1 MNTMTP
7 TANGSDRPPRWDLD
21 PVYPGFDSAKYRE
34 HTEKLARL
42 LDEAGEAVDR
52 LEESRGRGDLAAC
65 IGLFNR
71 IYDYREELEDYAY
84 SVYSTDTGNHR
95 ALKELN
101 RLEEMMVRFH
111 TDRIRFRTVLA
122 GAAADAA
129 GGAGAGEAGVD
140 LGDYRFFLEEELL
153 LASKQMTPEEESLA
167 ADLSRAGGAAWGRL
181 QESVSSRL
189 TAVWDDDKG
198 GTKTVTEL
206 RELAYHP
213 DREVRKKAY
222 SKELSCWKRMEI
234 PLSFALNG
242 VKGFSVILNGRRAY
256 EDTLERSILQ
266 SRITRKGLD
275 SLLEVMKESLPMFR
289 RYLKSKAARL
299 GLEVLS
305 FYDIF
310 APVGGEGESFSF
322 PRARGIIVS
331 AFREFSPGLA
341 EFADAAFE
349 NSWIDAEPREG
360 KVGGAYCISFP
371 LAKASRVFQNYSGS
385 FNSVTTLAHELGH
398 AYHHHLLTETP
409 ALLRQ
414 YPMTLAETASIFA
427 ETLIIDST
435 VEGMEGAGRD
445 AVLET
450 FLQDATQVIVDIYSR
465 FVFEKAVFERR
476 ASGDLSPEE
485 YCGLMAEA
493 QKEAYGDALNH
504 DELHPYMWAV
514 KGHYYNQDLA
524 FYNFPYAFGL
534 LFGLGL
540 YSRYRSEGSSF
551 AGTYTEV
558 LKMTGSAPA
567 AKVAEYAGFSIEDK
581 DFWRSGIEAIR
592 EKIDRFSAAS

>member
-1 MNTMTP
+1 LNTKIP
-7 TANGSDRPPRWDLD
+7 PPNGSDRPPRWDLD
-21 PVYPGFDSAKYRE
+21 PVYPGFDSPKYRRD
-34 HTEKLARL
+34 TERL
-42 LDEAGEAVDR
+42 TRLIEEAGEAVEG
-52 LEESRGRGDLAAC
+52 LERTRGPEEINEC
-65 IGLFNR
+65 IRIFNLV
-71 IYDYREELEDYAY
+71 YDQHEELVDYAY

-101 RLEEMMVRFH
+101 RIEETMVRFH
-111 TDRIRFRTVLA
+111 TDRVRFRTALA
-122 GAAADAA
+122 EIPKPPT
-129 GGAGAGEAGVD
+129 GAGEDDAG
-140 LGDYRFFLEEELL
+140 GTGPYRFFLEEELL
-153 LASKQMTPEEESLA
+153 LAGKQMTPEEESLA
-167 ADLSRAGGAAWGRL
+167 ADLSRAGGDSWSRL
-181 QESVSSRL
+181 QESVSSLL
-189 TAVWDDDKG
+189 TAVWDEESG
-198 GTKTVTEL
+198 ETKTVTEL

-213 DREVRKKAY
+213 DRGIREKAY
-222 SKELSCWKRMEI
+222 RKELDCWKRMEI
-234 PLSFALNG
+234 PISFALNG
-242 VKGFSVILNGRRAY
+242 VKGFSTILNRRRSY

-275 SLLEVMKESLPMFR
+275 CLLEVMQESLPMFR
-289 RYLKSKAARL
+289 GYLKSKGSRL
-299 GLEVLS
+299 GLEKLS

-310 APVGGEGESFSF
+310 APVGEENESWPFS
-322 PRARGIIVS
+322 RAREIIVS
-331 AFREFSPGLA
+331 AFREFSEDLA
-341 EFADAAFE
+341 EFADTAFE
-349 NSWIDAEPREG
+349 KSWIDAEPREG
-360 KVGGAYCISFP
+360 KIGGAYCISFP

-414 YPMTLAETASIFA
+414 YPMTLAETASIFS

-435 VEGMEGAGRD
+435 MERMDEAGKS

-465 FVFEKAVFERR
+465 FVFEREVFERR
-476 ASGDLSPEE
+476 KTGDLSAEE
-485 YCGLMAEA
+485 YCGLMIAA

-540 YSRYRSEGSSF
+540 YARYLHEGSSF
-551 AGTYTEV
+551 ADTYREV
-558 LKMTGSAPA
+558 LTMTGSAPA

-581 DFWRSGIEAIR
+581 DFWRSGMEAIR
-592 EKIDRFSAAS
+592 EKIDRFSSLS